1 MWLADPQGL
10 AAPGYGLCLSATDMA
25 KLGQLC
31 LQNGTWNG
39 KKIISSEWLREMLS
53 PRRIESGAFSG
64 MSYGY
69 LWWSVHPE
77 RNVYAA
83 IGDSGN
89 VIYVEPNEKVVAAVS
104 SFFRPAVRDRIDF
117 IENIL
122 LPVIQKQ

>member
-1 MWLADPQGL
+1 
-10 AAPGYGLCLSATDMA
+10 
-25 KLGQLC
+25 
-31 LQNGTWNG
+31 
-39 KKIISSEWLREMLS
+39 MLS
-53 PRRIESGAFSG
+53 PCRIESGTFSG
-64 MSYGY
+64 KSYGY

-89 VIYVEPNEKVVAAVS
+89 VIYVDPNEKVVVAVS
-104 SFFRPAVRDRIDF
+104 SYFRPAVHDRIEF

>member
-10 AAPGYGLCLSATDMA
+10 GAPGYGLCLSAADMA

-39 KKIISSEWLREMLS
+39 QKIISSEWLKEMLS
-53 PRRIESGAFSG
+53 LRRIESGTFSG
-64 MSYGY
+64 ISYGY
-69 LWWSVHPE
+69 LWWIVHPK

-89 VIYVEPNEKVVAAVS
+89 VIYVDPNEKVLAAAS
-104 SFFRPAVRDRIDF
+104 ASFGPAVRDRIDF
-117 IENIL
+117 IENAL

>member
-1 MWLADPQGL
+1 
-10 AAPGYGLCLSATDMA
+10 MA

-39 KKIISSEWLREMLS
+39 QKIISAEWLREMLS
-53 PRRIESGAFSG
+53 PCRIESGTFSG
-64 MSYGY
+64 KSYGY

-77 RNVYAA
+77 RNIYAA

-89 VIYVEPNEKVVAAVS
+89 VIYVDPNEKVVVAVS
-104 SFFRPAVRDRIDF
+104 ACFKPEAYDRIDF

-122 LPVIQKQ
+122 LSPINKSPLF